1 VIGLME
7 IIRQITWVEWV
18 GTIFGLLTVWYSV
31 KSNVLTWP
39 TGMVSVAAYAVLFFQ
54 IKLYADAM
62 LQVFF
67 FIMCAIGWWNWSLKR
82 NGQKELPIT
91 FLKNNDRYKI
101 LGLMVFFILLSG
113 LVFSKFTDAHI
124 PFWDSTATGM
134 SIAAQLLLIRKKFET
149 WILWIIVDMLSIGIY
164 FHKEVYLTMFLYVVF
179 LCMATQGYFEWKR
192 KFLKQNESLS

>member
-1 VIGLME
+1 ME

>member
-1 VIGLME
+1 MIGLME

-101 LGLMVFFILLSG
+101 LGLMVFCILLSG